1 MLLERARP
9 GAGGRVAVLTRNP
22 TFGRLLE
29 AVLEDWHLGAG
40 AEAATSDVVLV
51 ERGLAAPQ
59 DTRRVVWLAPMP
71 LSAELHLEV
80 PLSLTELYHYLE
92 KLFFPQPRH
101 HIRLP
106 LEQSVDLNVR
116 GTWLVGR
123 LLSISDR
130 GARIACP
137 ALLPKGESL
146 HLDFKLDGYPLRLA
160 AEVIYAVPA
169 SDGSDREHPQAG
181 LLFRP
186 LRPVLRLALRHFIER
201 SFIERARAR
210 TGIAENDASLSW
222 ISLVANPWGDLAD

>member
-9 GAGGRVAVLTRNP
+9 GSGGQVTVMTRNQ

-29 AVLEDWHLGAG
+29 AILGSWQLGAG
-40 AEAATSDVVLV
+40 AEAASSDVVLV

-59 DTRRVVWLAPMP
+59 DARRVVWLSPMP
-71 LSAELHLEV
+71 LGAEPHLEV

-116 GTWLVGR
+116 GVWLVGR
-123 LLSISDR
+123 LLSVSDR

-137 ALLPKGESL
+137 ARLPRGESL
-146 HLDFKLDGYPLRLA
+146 QLDFKLDGYPLRLT
-160 AEVIYAVPA
+160 AEVIYEVPA
-169 SDGSDREHPQAG
+169 GDGSGREHPQAG

-201 SFIERARAR
+201 TFVERACAQ
-210 TGIAENDASLSW
+210 TGIAENDPGLSW
-222 ISLVANPWGDLAD
+222 LNLVPNPWVDLAD